1 MMIQMT
7 LNIYTLENV
16 AYHILHTR
24 LPLFTHR
31 TLTDWFDHRTH
42 LYRYSS
48 TYLHLLDPLAFYR
61 LRFICFHSFSSV
73 LWCHPQTPSRLVLPF
88 WYWLTQ
94 VVLEKAVKR
103 VFCF

>member
-61 LRFICFHSFSSV
+61 LRFICFHFFSSV
-73 LWCHPQTPSRLVLPF
+73 LWCHPQTPSSL
-88 WYWLTQ
+88 
-94 VVLEKAVKR
+94 A
-103 VFCF
+103 